1 MSDDNRGRFVW
12 YELLTTDSDAAR
24 DFYTKVV
31 GWGTTIWKNDA
42 NDYVMWTV
50 GEQPIGGVMKLPEEA
65 LAQGARPL
73 WLPYVQV
80 PDVDASNDQA
90 VGLGAKSLVAPTD
103 IPTIGRFAML
113 ADPQGATFAIF
124 KPEGDTPGPDGPTKP
139 GQFSWHELATTDYE
153 AALGFYSELF
163 GWTKVESMDMGEA
176 GIYQVYGRGGGGA
189 PRWHVQQETGNA
201 GTADVDALCER
212 AERRRARRHDQGKR
226 GTNTGRSDGSARRR
240 PDHPALGS
248 TGSGLRRILPETGIA
263 ACGPGPQDPGH
274 IHTCPSPTCITS

>member
-80 PDVDASNDQA
+80 PEVDASNDQA

-176 GIYQVYGRGGGGA
+176 GIYQMYGRGGAPLGGMFNKS
-189 PRWHVQQETGNA
+189 PEMPGPPMWMLYVNVPS
-201 GTADVDALCER
+201 VDALADTIKESGGQILVGPMEVPGGDR
-212 AERRRARRHDQGKR
+212 IIQLLDPQGAAFAVYSPK
-226 GTNTGRSDGSARRR
+226 
-240 PDHPALGS
+240 PA
-248 TGSGLRRILPETGIA
+248 
-263 ACGPGPQDPGH
+263 
-274 IHTCPSPTCITS
+274 